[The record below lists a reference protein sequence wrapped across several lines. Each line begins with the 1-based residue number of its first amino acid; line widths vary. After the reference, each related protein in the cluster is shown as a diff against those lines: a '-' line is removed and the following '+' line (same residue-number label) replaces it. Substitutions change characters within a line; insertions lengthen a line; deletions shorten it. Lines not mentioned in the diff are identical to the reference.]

1 MRGSLFI
8 AGLILAVVEAT
19 AQNLVPNPGFEIY
32 ETCPDSY
39 TNRAPRKLVPHW
51 RIPTR
56 GTTDYYNKCS
66 RFNVGVPM
74 NMMGNCFAAEGVA
87 YAGMILLEHPV
98 KAEQGER
105 PVNYREFLQAK
116 LEKPLESGSK
126 YRVSC
131 SFSFAGHSLYI
142 APALGMHFSE
152 KRISRRR
159 VHRAA
164 PLVAMDTCNFEYEK
178 EVWYEWA
185 DTITASGGEEYLT
198 MGNFYKDLDTPYRE
212 TGISQYKGFRQRVIK
227 ENGLAYLFIDQ
238 VSVEKMNPE

>member
-1 MRGSLFI
+1 MVS
-8 AGLILAVVEAT
+8 VT

-39 TNRAPRKLVPHW
+39 TNRAPRQLVPHW

-56 GTTDYYNKCS
+56 GTTDYYNSCS

-87 YAGMILLEHPV
+87 YAGMILLEHPE

-105 PVNYREFLQAK
+105 PVNYREYLQAK
-116 LEKPLESGSK
+116 LENPLERDST

-131 SFSFAGHSLYI
+131 SFAFAGHSLYI
-142 APALGMHFSE
+142 APVLGVHFSE

-159 VHRAA
+159 VRQAN
-164 PLVAMDTCNFEYEK
+164 PQLGMDTACFEYEK
-178 EVWYEWA
+178 EIWYEWV
-185 DTITASGGEEYLT
+185 DTLTASGGEEYLT
-198 MGNFYKDLDTPYRE
+198 LGLSEARDRFERQFLLAKLRE
-212 TGISQYKGFRQRVIK
+212 HGFNISRTAQELGVYPSNLHAKIRKFGI
-227 ENGLAYLFIDQ
+227 E
-238 VSVEKMNPE
+238 VER

>member
-1 MRGSLFI
+1 MRGIFLI
-8 AGLILAVVEAT
+8 AGILQALVSGS

-39 TNRAPRKLVPHW
+39 TSRAPRELVPHW

-87 YAGMILLEHPV
+87 YAGMILLEHPE
-98 KAEQGER
+98 KAEQGEQ
-105 PVNYREFLQAK
+105 PVNYREYLQAK
-116 LEKPLESGSK
+116 LEKPLESEST

-131 SFSFAGHSLYI
+131 SFAFAGHSLYI
-142 APALGMHFSE
+142 APVLGVHFSE

-159 VHRAA
+159 VRRAI
-164 PLVAMDTCNFEYEK
+164 PQLGMDTACFEYEK
-178 EVWYEWA
+178 EIWYEWA
-185 DTITASGGEEYLT
+185 DTLTASGGEEYLT
-198 MGNFYKDLDTPYRE
+198 LGNFHEDKNTPYRE
-212 TGISQYKGFRQRVIK
+212 TRISQYKGFRQRVIR
-227 ENGLAYLFIDQ
+227 ENGLAYLFVDRI
-238 VSVEKMNPE
+238 SVEQVITD